1 MQQGN
6 VSSNPQGPE
15 AAGGRQQK
23 IEGDGHG
30 QNGAAGRPI
39 ARPDPETEK
48 EQEEGIGRPDAPPGR
63 LRWWRAPKHPE
74 LRKQSADGQKAEA
87 VTTVKIAEGQ
97 LPQGK
102 FDLGQ
107 QTKERPG

>member
-48 EQEEGIGRPDAPPGR
+48 EQEEGIGRPDAPPSGLR
-63 LRWWRAPKHPE
+63 LWRAPKHPE
-74 LRKQSADGQKAEA
+74 LNKQSADGQKAEA
-87 VTTVKIAEGQ
+87 GTTGKIAAGQ
-97 LPQGK
+97 PPHGEI
-102 FDLGQ
+102 DLGQ
-107 QTKERPG
+107 HTKLRPG